1 MLFTS
6 PLFFVFV
13 GIFFVLLRWS
23 GVNKIILINIF
34 SCIFYGAWNPWFLI
48 LLFLTSYVDFF
59 VATKMEGASKVK
71 KKKLVLITII
81 SNLGML
87 SFFKYSNLALTALN
101 DFFGFMSWGYEI
113 PYVNIILPVGI
124 SFYTFQTMSY
134 AIDVYRGDMPAEKRF
149 SYFFAYIS
157 FFPQL
162 IAGPIERA
170 DALIPQLDKLQSNK
184 KFHFVNIKDGF
195 ELLMRG
201 YLKKVVFADNFAL
214 YVDSIFSDVS
224 DYNLRTVIW
233 GTLFFCFQIYADFS
247 GYTDIAR
254 GLGRLMGI
262 ELSKNFNYPYIAQ
275 NISDFWRRWHI
286 TLSTWLRDYLY
297 IPLGGNR
304 FGTLK
309 TYRNLLITMVL
320 GGLWHGA
327 SYNFILW
334 GFYHGVALAIH
345 RVWTEIKLFN
355 IPIVISRF
363 ITFLTVLFSW
373 FIFRVSSI
381 EDFFS
386 VFRDKVNPKN
396 LSPEPKLICML
407 LFLIGIQIFEGAI
420 LKDRFKIMNLNF
432 YIRLILLILIGVFF
446 FMNQPPSDQSF
457 IYFQF

>member
-13 GIFFVLLRWS
+13 GIFFILLRWS
-23 GVNKIILINIF
+23 GVNRITLINIF

-48 LLFLTSYVDFF
+48 LLFATTYIDYF
-59 VATKMEGASKVK
+59 VAIKMEDVDKQK
-71 KKKLVLITII
+71 RKKLVLISII
-81 SNLGML
+81 SNLGLL
-87 SFFKYSNLALTALN
+87 SFFKYSNLALTAIN
-101 DFFGFMSWGYEI
+101 DFFGIMAWNYEV
-113 PYVNIILPVGI
+113 PYMNIVLPVGI

-134 AIDVYRGDMPAEKRF
+134 AIDVYRGDMAPEKRF
-149 SYFFAYIS
+149 SYFFAYVS

-170 DALIPQLDKLQSNK
+170 DALIPQLDKLQNNK
-184 KFHFVNIKDGF
+184 AFCFVNIKDGF
-195 ELLMRG
+195 ELLLRG
-201 YLKKVVFADNFAL
+201 YFKKVVFADNFAL
-214 YVDSIFSDVS
+214 YVDTIFSDIS
-224 DYNLRTVIW
+224 NYNTRTIIW
-233 GTLFFCFQIYADFS
+233 GTMFFCFQIYADFS

-254 GLGRLMGI
+254 GLGRIMGI
-262 ELSKNFNYPYIAQ
+262 ELSKNFNYPYIAH

-309 TYRNLLITMVL
+309 TYRNLFLTMVL

-334 GFYHGVALAIH
+334 GIYHGVALSIH
-345 RVWTEIKLFN
+345 RYWSELKILT
-355 IPIVISRF
+355 IPLVVSR
-363 ITFLTVLFSW
+363 IMTFLTVLFSW
-373 FIFRVSSI
+373 FIFRVETI

-386 VFRDKVNPKN
+386 VFKSKIDPKS
-396 LSPEPKLICML
+396 LSPEPKLVCML
-407 LFLIGIQIFEGAI
+407 LFLIGIQVFEGVF
-420 LKDRFKIMNLNF
+420 LKQRFKVMSLNF
-432 YIRLILLILIGVFF
+432 YVRVVLLVIIGILF